1 MQWIFLICL
10 LVSLSI
16 EAKKYHLFGED
27 PSSTSSSTSDQRLL
41 VDVDI
46 YNRPYTLPYILRQLE
61 QLTCPCGQCYL
72 DLRVYHVFDTDVEKE
87 TNRLIKDWVEAM
99 TRSSQST
106 FSSITIQEWTAT
118 SPDDRANRL
127 RDVMKRSLDL
137 NVNYLAMFDSMIIL
151 LEPEKLLSAL
161 VSKDKP
167 LMTPLLRSTKDMY
180 TSTFFLND
188 QQSSGYSDYRQI
200 YERKKLGCFL
210 INGGIKD
217 FYFFNFQY
225 PQIRQIF
232 LNNFNFDES
241 KQQYGKSVI
250 SAHSSSFIRFA
261 RFRNRYSCST
271 EFHSDVCLQ
280 SRSVRL
286 YSCSIHGNTL
296 RRNNHP

>member
-1 MQWIFLICL
+1 MRGIFVISLLCL
-10 LVSLSI
+10 LSLSI
-16 EAKKYHLFGED
+16 ESKKYHLFGED
-27 PSSTSSSTSDQRLL
+27 ASSSSSATADQRLL

-61 QLTCPCGQCYL
+61 QLTCPCGQCFL

-87 TNRLIKDWVEAM
+87 TNRLVKGWVEAM

-106 FSSITIQEWTAT
+106 FAGISIQEWTAK
-118 SPDDRANRL
+118 SADDRANRL
-127 RDVMKRSLDL
+127 RDVMKRSVELQ
-137 NVNYLAMFDSMIIL
+137 VNYLAMFDSMIIL
-151 LEPEKLLSAL
+151 LEPEKLLSTL

-188 QQSSGYSDYRQI
+188 QQSTGYYAYRQI

-225 PQIRQIF
+225 PQIRKVF
-232 LNNFNFDES
+232 LNYYDFDES
-241 KQQYGKSVI
+241 QQQYGRSF
-250 SAHSSSFIRFA
+250 AFSSLFTLFA
-261 RFRNRYSCST
+261 RFRNRRSRPQQ
-271 EFHSDVCLQ
+271 FHSDVRLQ

-286 YSCSIHGNTL
+286 YSRSIRRDTL
-296 RRNNHP
+296 R